1 MRAIFEIHFETSSA
15 VVSSK
20 LLHSQLSW
28 VEAVVQTHRFF
39 FNSQF
44 TKPCP
49 QHCSSILK
57 FEVT

>member
-57 FEVT
+57 F